1 MSNIDKVTKSDTL
14 KKKLLEALEQ
24 SLGIVTDA
32 CKMAE
37 LSRQS
42 HYRWLKDDE
51 LYREAVEAIQD
62 MALDFA
68 ESSLYQ
74 QIREKNTPA
83 TIFYLKTKGKHRGYI
98 ERTEIDLGVKT
109 NNLPDWM
116 DESES

>member
-1 MSNIDKVTKSDTL
+1 MSNIDKLDS
-14 KKKLLEALEQ
+14 KKKNFLEALES
-24 SLGIVTDA
+24 SLGVVTTA
-32 CKMAE
+32 CETSGQAR
-37 LSRQS
+37 ST
-42 HYRWLKDDE
+42 HYLWLKNDE
-51 LYREAVEAIQD
+51 VYREAVEAIQD
-62 MALDFA
+62 MAIDFA